1 MGKFYSSEEY
11 RRFIFSRNFKD
22 GYAERLLDEF
32 AGLAI
37 DNPKLTE
44 VNRVEDFTVIPVPS
58 DVSTGD
64 FMNLVRWLTQ
74 ENMIFYG
81 IATHKTNSYFVIP
94 DTMNKWGDTVLIGFD
109 NGTAGRWEIPVGL
122 FSDENSAFSPMKE
135 NIFEYFEDSEH
146 IKERYESCNDFLTK
160 KSVHIL
166 VDYLK

>member
-1 MGKFYSSEEY
+1 MGEFYSSEEY

-44 VNRVEDFTVIPVPS
+44 VNRVEDFTLIPVPS

-74 ENMIFYG
+74 KNGMTFYG
-81 IATHKTNSYFVIP
+81 IAIHETDSYFVIP
-94 DTMNKWGDTVLIGFD
+94 DTMNKWGDTALIGFD
-109 NGTAGRWEIPVGL
+109 DGTAGRWEIPIG
-122 FSDENSAFSPMKE
+122 FADENSAFSPMHE
-135 NIFEYFEDSEH
+135 NIFEYFEGSEH
-146 IKERYESCNDFLTK
+146 IEERYKNCNDFLNHK
-160 KSVHIL
+160 GVQIL
-166 VDYLK
+166 IEFK